1 MKYDFEQAVSMARAS
16 WRRIAPVPVP
26 PYKDPSIGDAGF
38 QILPGDVSLAI
49 QVAWVEVEDGKE
61 KPNVHWQYISSGCP
75 STPLRQVD
83 WILSSAYLQVPKVV
97 KSICLTVHKQL
108 RSFSGCNLQ
117 RFSSLHV

>member
-26 PYKDPSIGDAGF
+26 PNRDPSIGDAGF

-61 KPNVHWQYISSGCP
+61 KLNVHWQYISSGCP
-75 STPLRQVD
+75 FAVKISGLDFKLRLPSSSKSCPVHLSYST
-83 WILSSAYLQVPKVV
+83 
-97 KSICLTVHKQL
+97 
-108 RSFSGCNLQ
+108 
-117 RFSSLHV
+117 

>member
-26 PYKDPSIGDAGF
+26 PNRDPSIGDAGF

-61 KPNVHWQYISSGCP
+61 KPNVHCQ
-75 STPLRQVD
+75 
-83 WILSSAYLQVPKVV
+83 A
-97 KSICLTVHKQL
+97 VHKL
-108 RSFSGCNLQ
+108 RLSFNAVKTSGLDFKL
-117 RFSSLHV
+117 RLPSSSKSCQVHLSYST